1 MKLSRNISHLQR
13 VTMQCDPEEIARI
26 MHASS
31 SHVTMYLVFTLSALA
46 VFVGTRKM
54 VSRIRRDMAH
64 MSVVVVGAGPI
75 GLTSALIAVQC
86 KRVQK
91 LIIYEEDSKSSVENR
106 SYQIAIQPSS
116 ISFLRSY
123 GIDFENLE
131 GLWHDGCFYTRVGI
145 YLEYIMSILPLYSSN
160 VEFHFKAKFGRDS
173 CDIVDNIAGRK
184 LVVCA
189 DGSSGLA
196 SRALGLSDECVMHS
210 SGIYGAV
217 AAIERNNSTL
227 VPTPEKR
234 IHNLSFDLSAYS
246 ASAYDEDGRSRFTL
260 KIFGNSRCRY
270 LALAVNKCDSNVVR
284 ALKTVLDKSMMRN
297 IFLKCFNTYKP
308 SNEATIS
315 DSYCLNNMKFS
326 PRLFEIKLSQRMESA
341 AYISDCD
348 LFVITEGEAARS
360 YNFNT
365 GMDIN
370 IGFKGL
376 SSLQPFVEKVA
387 IADTEH
393 SIMSA
398 LVYKMEHSDK
408 VCRDFLRHGL
418 KEYMFV

>member
-1 MKLSRNISHLQR
+1 MTFRGNLTSHSKLN
-13 VTMQCDPEEIARI
+13 MPCDPEELAGLI
-26 MHASS
+26 HGTS
-31 SHVTMYLVFTLSALA
+31 SHVTMYLVFTLSAVA

-54 VSRIRRDMAH
+54 FCKIRREMAH
-64 MSVVVVGAGPI
+64 LSVIVVGAGPI

-86 KRVQK
+86 RKVQT
-91 LIIYEEDSKSSVENR
+91 LIIYEEERKSNLEQR

-116 ISFLRSY
+116 IAFLRSY
-123 GIDFENLE
+123 GVDFENLE

-145 YLEYIMSILPLYSSN
+145 YLEYIMNILPLYSSN
-160 VEFHFKAKFGRDS
+160 VEFHFKTKFGRDS
-173 CDIVDNIAGRK
+173 CDVVDNIVGRK
-184 LVVCA
+184 LVICC

-196 SRALGLSDECVMHS
+196 SRALGLSDECLMHS

-217 AAIERNNSTL
+217 AAIERNNCTL

-246 ASAYDEDGRSRFTL
+246 STAYDEDGRSRFTL
-260 KIFGNSRCRY
+260 KIFGNSKCRY

-297 IFLKCFNTYKP
+297 IFLKCFNIYKL
-308 SNEATIS
+308 SNEASIS

-348 LFVITEGEAARS
+348 LFVITEGEASRS

-370 IGFKGL
+370 IGIKGL
-376 SSLQPFVEKVA
+376 SSLQPFIEKVA
-387 IADTEH
+387 VAETEH
-393 SIMSA
+393 SIMST
-398 LVYKMEHSDK
+398 LVYKMEHSDR
-408 VCRDFLRHGL
+408 VCKDFLKHGL
-418 KEYMFV
+418 KEYMFI